1 MVEARE
7 ATMRSAIVGALVGV
21 VIAGSA
27 QAAPLEI
34 VAAENFYGDI
44 AQQLGGDHVAVTSIL
59 SNPDQDP
66 HEFEASASTARALA
80 DAKFVVYN
88 GIDYDPWVEKLLA
101 ASPSRDR
108 KVIDVAAL
116 MHRKNGDNPHL
127 WYDPATMPVV
137 AKALSAELI
146 AADPGDR
153 EDFQKRLDTLLAS
166 LQPMTAKVAEIR
178 GRYAKAV
185 VTATEPVFGYMA
197 EALGFT
203 VRNRGFQI
211 AVMNDTE
218 PSASDVA
225 AFEKDLKSRTVKI
238 LFYNNQTSDEL
249 TTRMQNLAK
258 ANRVPVVGVSET
270 EPPNSTYQ
278 DWMMKQLDA
287 TEQALGSGTS

>member
-1 MVEARE
+1 
-7 ATMRSAIVGALVGV
+7 MRSAIVAALVGV

-101 ASPSRDR
+101 ASPARDR

-153 EDFQKRLDTLLAS
+153 GDFQKRLDTLLAS

-178 GRYAKAV
+178 GRYAKTV

-203 VRNRGFQI
+203 VRNHGFQI

-278 DWMMKQLDA
+278 DWMVKQLDA
-287 TEQALGSGTS
+287 TEQALATGTS

>member
-1 MVEARE
+1 
-7 ATMRSAIVGALVGV
+7 MRSAIVGALIGV
-21 VIAGSA
+21 AIAGSA

-80 DAKFVVYN
+80 DAKLVIYN
-88 GIDYDPWVEKLLA
+88 GIDYDPWVDKLLS
-101 ASPSRDR
+101 ASRSNDR
-108 KVIDVAAL
+108 KVIVVGAL
-116 MHRKNGDNPHL
+116 MHRKDGDNPHL
-127 WYDPATMPVV
+127 WYDPATMPAV
-137 AKALSAELI
+137 AKALSAALV
-146 AADPGDR
+146 AADPGNLD
-153 EDFQKRLDTLLAS
+153 DYQKRLDTLLAS
-166 LQPMTAKVAEIR
+166 LQPMAAKIGEIHN
-178 GRYAKAV
+178 RYAKTV

-203 VRNRGFQI
+203 MRDRSFQI

-218 PSASDVA
+218 PSASDIA
-225 AFEKDLKSRTVKI
+225 AFEKDLKSRAVKI
-238 LFYNNQTSDEL
+238 LFYNSQTSDEL

-258 ANRVPVVGVSET
+258 ANHVAVVGVSET

-287 TEQALGSGTS
+287 TEKALSSGTS